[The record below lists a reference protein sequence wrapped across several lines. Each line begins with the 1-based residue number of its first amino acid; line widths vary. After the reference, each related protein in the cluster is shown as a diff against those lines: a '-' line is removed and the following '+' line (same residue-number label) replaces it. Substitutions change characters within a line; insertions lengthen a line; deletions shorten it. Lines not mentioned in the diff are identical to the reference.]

1 MASRPVRT
9 WRAVWMAGTALALV
23 AATTVILPTS
33 ASARPTTLARA
44 SDATVACA
52 AGTTVTTADGPV
64 CGIVSGGVAQWLG
77 IPYAAPPV
85 GALRWQP
92 PQPSAPWTTT
102 LQATSF
108 GSECV
113 QQFPVPGFPTGGT
126 ENCLY
131 LNVWAP
137 QGAAAGANLP
147 VLVHIH
153 GGGFVFGNGNGDN
166 SLLATTGN
174 EVVVSMNYRLG
185 IFGFLADS
193 ALGPNSGDYGL
204 EDQQAAL
211 RWVQRNITAFGGD
224 PHNVTI
230 FGESAGAS
238 SACDQIASPTAAG
251 LFERAVSTSGE
262 YSTLLGAPTPLQA
275 QDCKSTLPSQSQ
287 ADAAGASFAAAVGC
301 ASAPDVAA
309 CMRAVPAQTAASAS
323 GFGYQDGGAGT
334 VAPTI
339 NATILPL
346 SLRQALA
353 AGQVNRVSV
362 IAGTDRDEDLFG
374 TATTAAQYTQLV
386 QTQYGKYASQVLA
399 LYPLS
404 HFDSPTIAF
413 RTVTAD
419 SDTVCPSLVTDHDL
433 SQFMPVYAYEIDAND
448 IPPYAAGAAGTAQ
461 GASHVGAWYLNPV
474 TPALDANQQA
484 LQDEEV
490 ASVTHF
496 AATGNPNANG
506 TPPWPEFGSSGSEMV
521 LMPAGDSAAMSI
533 GQVMAIHNCGFW
545 DSITPQPAQ

>member
-1 MASRPVRT
+1 MTSRSMRT
-9 WRAVWMAGTALALV
+9 RRAVSIAGTALALI
-23 AATTVILPTS
+23 AGTISILQTT
-33 ASARPTTLARA
+33 ASARAGDPTVT
-44 SDATVACA
+44 CA

-64 CGIVSGGVAQWLG
+64 CGIVNGGVAQWLG

-92 PQPSAPWTTT
+92 PQPPAPWTST

-137 QGAAAGANLP
+137 QGTTAGANLP

-153 GGGFVFGNGNGDN
+153 GGGFVIGNGNADN

-174 EVVVSMNYRLG
+174 EIVVSMNYRLG

-193 ALGPNSGDYGL
+193 ALGPDSGDYGL

-211 RWVQRNITAFGGD
+211 RWVQRNITAFGGN

-230 FGESAGAS
+230 FGESAGGS
-238 SACDQIASPTAAG
+238 SVCDQIASPTAAG
-251 LFERAVSTSGE
+251 LFERGISTSGE
-262 YSTLLGAPTPLQA
+262 YNTLLGAPTPLQA

-287 ADAAGASFAAAVGC
+287 AEAAGASFAAAVGC
-301 ASAPDVAA
+301 GSAADVVA
-309 CMRAVPAQTAASAS
+309 CMRAVPAQTAANAS
-323 GFGYQDGGAGT
+323 GFGYQDGGTGT
-334 VAPTI
+334 VSPTI

-346 SLRQALA
+346 SLRQALE
-353 AGQVNRVSV
+353 AGRVNRVSV
-362 IAGTDRDEDLFG
+362 IAGTDRDEDLVG
-374 TATTAAQYTQLV
+374 TATTAAQYTQLI
-386 QTQYGKYASQVLA
+386 QTQYGKYASRVLA

-413 RTVTAD
+413 RTVAAD
-419 SDTVCPSLVTDHDL
+419 SDTVCPSLVTDRDL
-433 SQFMPVYAYEIDAND
+433 SKFMPVYGYEIDAND
-448 IPPYAAGAAGTAQ
+448 IPPYAPGAAGTAQ

-506 TPPWPEFGSSGSEMV
+506 TPYWPEFRRSGSEMV
-521 LMPAGDSAAMSI
+521 LAPAGDSAAMPI
-533 GQVMAIHNCGFW
+533 GQIMAIHNCGFW
-545 DSITPQPAQ
+545 DRIVPAA

>member
-1 MASRPVRT
+1 MASRSVRT
-9 WRAVWMAGTALALV
+9 WRAVSIAGAALALI
-23 AATTVILPTS
+23 AGTISILQAT
-33 ASARPTTLARA
+33 ASAQA
-44 SDATVACA
+44 SDPSVPCA

-64 CGIVSGGVAQWLG
+64 CGLVQGGVARWLG

-92 PQPSAPWTTT
+92 PQPPAPWTTT

-137 QGAAAGANLP
+137 QGIAAGANLP

-153 GGGFVFGNGNGDN
+153 GGGFVIGNGNADN

-185 IFGFLADS
+185 VFGFLADS

-211 RWVQRNITAFGGD
+211 RWVQRNITAFGGN

-230 FGESAGAS
+230 FGESAGGS
-238 SACDQIASPTAAG
+238 SVCDQIASPTAAG
-251 LFERAVSTSGE
+251 LFGRGISTSGE
-262 YSTLLGAPTPLQA
+262 YNTLLGAPTPLQA

-287 ADAAGASFAAAVGC
+287 AEAAGASFAAAVGC
-301 ASAPDVAA
+301 GSAADVAA
-309 CMRAVPAQTAASAS
+309 CMRAVPAQTAANAS
-323 GFGYQDGGAGT
+323 GFGYQDSGTGT
-334 VAPTI
+334 VSPTI

-353 AGQVNRVSV
+353 AGRVNRVSV
-362 IAGTDRDEDLFG
+362 IAGTDRDEDLVG
-374 TATTAAQYTQLV
+374 TAATAAQYTQLI
-386 QTQYGKYASQVLA
+386 QTQYGKYASRVLA

-404 HFDSPTIAF
+404 RFDSPTIAF
-413 RTVTAD
+413 RTVAAD
-419 SDTVCPSLVTDHDL
+419 SDTVCPSLVTDRDL
-433 SQFMPVYAYEIDAND
+433 SRSMPVYGYEIDASD
-448 IPPYAAGAAGTAQ
+448 IPPYAPGAAGTAQ

-506 TPPWPEFGSSGSEMV
+506 TPYWPEFGRSGSEMV
-521 LMPAGDSAAMSI
+521 LAPAGDSVAMSI
-533 GQVMAIHNCGFW
+533 GQIMAIHNCGFW
-545 DSITPQPAQ
+545 DRIAPAA

>member
-1 MASRPVRT
+1 M
-9 WRAVWMAGTALALV
+9 
-23 AATTVILPTS
+23 
-33 ASARPTTLARA
+33 
-44 SDATVACA
+44 
-52 AGTTVTTADGPV
+52 TTADGPV
-64 CGIVSGGVAQWLG
+64 CGIVSGRVAEWLG

-92 PQPSAPWTTT
+92 PQPPAPWTTT

-131 LNVWAP
+131 LNVWSP
-137 QGAAAGANLP
+137 HGTSAGANLP

-153 GGGFVFGNGNGDN
+153 GGGFVIGNGNADN

-211 RWVQRNITAFGGD
+211 RWVQRNITAFGGN

-230 FGESAGAS
+230 FGESAGGS
-238 SACDQIASPTAAG
+238 SVCDQIASPTAAG
-251 LFERAVSTSGE
+251 LFERGISTSGE
-262 YSTLLGAPTPLQA
+262 YNTLLGAPTPLQA
-275 QDCKSTLPSQSQ
+275 QDCKSTLPSRSQ
-287 ADAAGASFAAAVGC
+287 AEAAGASFAAAVGC
-301 ASAPDVAA
+301 GSATDVVA
-309 CMRAVPAQTAASAS
+309 CMRAVPAQTAANAS
-323 GFGYQDGGAGT
+323 GFGYQDGGTGT
-334 VAPTI
+334 VSPTI

-346 SLRQALA
+346 SLRQALEM
-353 AGQVNRVSV
+353 GRVNRVSV
-362 IAGTDRDEDLFG
+362 IAGTDRDEDLVG
-374 TATTAAQYTQLV
+374 TATTAAQYTQLI
-386 QTQYGKYASQVLA
+386 QAQYGKYASRVLA

-413 RTVTAD
+413 RTVAAD
-419 SDTVCPSLVTDHDL
+419 SDTVCPSLVTDRDL
-433 SQFMPVYAYEIDAND
+433 SRFMPVYAYEIDAND
-448 IPPYAAGAAGTAQ
+448 IPPYAPGAAGTAQ

-496 AATGNPNANG
+496 AATGNPNATG
-506 TPPWPEFGSSGSEMV
+506 TPYWPQFRRSGSEMV
-521 LMPAGDSAAMSI
+521 LEPAGDSAAMSI
-533 GQVMAIHNCGFW
+533 EQIMAIHNCGFW
-545 DSITPQPAQ
+545 DRSAPAV

>member
-1 MASRPVRT
+1 MASRSART
-9 WRAVWMAGTALALV
+9 WRAASIAGAALALI
-23 AATTVILPTS
+23 AGTISILQTT
-33 ASARPTTLARA
+33 ASARAGDP
-44 SDATVACA
+44 TVACA
-52 AGTTVTTADGPV
+52 AGTTVTTTNGPV

-92 PQPSAPWTTT
+92 PQPPAPWTTT

-137 QGAAAGANLP
+137 QGTTAGANLP

-153 GGGFVFGNGNGDN
+153 GGGFVIGNGNADN

-174 EVVVSMNYRLG
+174 EIVVSMNYRLG
-185 IFGFLADS
+185 IFGFLAGS

-204 EDQQAAL
+204 EDQQTAL
-211 RWVQRNITAFGGD
+211 RWVQRNITAFGGN

-230 FGESAGAS
+230 FGESAGGS
-238 SACDQIASPTAAG
+238 SVCDQIASPTAAG
-251 LFERAVSTSGE
+251 LFERGISTSGE
-262 YSTLLGAPTPLQA
+262 YNTLLGAPTPLQA

-287 ADAAGASFAAAVGC
+287 AEAAGASFAAAVGC
-301 ASAPDVAA
+301 GSAADVVA
-309 CMRAVPAQTAASAS
+309 CMRAVPAQTAANAS
-323 GFGYQDGGAGT
+323 GFGYQDGGTGT
-334 VAPTI
+334 VSPTI

-346 SLRQALA
+346 SLRQALE
-353 AGQVNRVSV
+353 AGRVNRVSV
-362 IAGTDRDEDLFG
+362 IAGTDRDEDLVG
-374 TATTAAQYTQLV
+374 TATTAAQYTQLI
-386 QTQYGKYASQVLA
+386 QTQYGKYASRVLA

-413 RTVTAD
+413 RTVAAD
-419 SDTVCPSLVTDHDL
+419 SDTVCPSLVTDRDL
-433 SQFMPVYAYEIDAND
+433 SKFMPVYGYEIDAND
-448 IPPYAAGAAGTAQ
+448 IPPYAPGAAGTAQ

-506 TPPWPEFGSSGSEMV
+506 TPYWPEFRRSGSEMV
-521 LMPAGDSAAMSI
+521 LAPAADSAAMSI
-533 GQVMAIHNCGFW
+533 GQIMAIHNCGFW
-545 DSITPQPAQ
+545 DRIVPAA

>member
-1 MASRPVRT
+1 MASRSVRS
-9 WRAVWMAGTALALV
+9 WRVVSIAVSVLALIAGTITILQ
-23 AATTVILPTS
+23 TT
-33 ASARPTTLARA
+33 ASAQA
-44 SDATVACA
+44 SDPVACA
-52 AGTTVTTADGPV
+52 AGTTVATADGPV
-64 CGIVSGGVAQWLG
+64 CGIVGGGVSQWLG

-92 PQPSAPWTTT
+92 PQAPAPWTTT

-137 QGAAAGANLP
+137 QGTAAGANLP

-153 GGGFVFGNGNGDN
+153 GGGFVIGNGNADN
-166 SLLATTGN
+166 SLLSTTGN

-185 IFGFLADS
+185 VFGFLADS
-193 ALGPNSGDYGL
+193 ALGANSGDYGL

-211 RWVQRNITAFGGD
+211 RWVQRNIAAFGGN
-224 PHNVTI
+224 PHSVTI
-230 FGESAGAS
+230 FGESAGGS
-238 SACDQIASPTAAG
+238 SVCDQIASPTAAG
-251 LFERAVSTSGE
+251 LFERGVSTSGE
-262 YSTLLGAPTPLQA
+262 YNTLLGAPTPLQA
-275 QDCKSTLPSQSQ
+275 QDCKSALPTQGQ
-287 ADAAGASFAAAVGC
+287 ANAAGASFAAAVGC
-301 ASAPDVAA
+301 GSAADVVA
-309 CMRAVPAQTAASAS
+309 CMRAVPAQTAANAS
-323 GFGYQDGGAGT
+323 GFGYQDGGTGT
-334 VAPTI
+334 VSPTI
-339 NATILPL
+339 NATILPR

-353 AGQVNRVSV
+353 AGRVNRVSV
-362 IAGTDRDEDLFG
+362 IAGTDRDEDLVG
-374 TATTAAQYTQLV
+374 SAATAAQYSQLI
-386 QTQYGKYASQVLA
+386 QTQYGKYASRVLA

-413 RTVTAD
+413 RTVAAD
-419 SDTVCPSLVTDHDL
+419 SDTVCPSLVTDRDL
-433 SQFMPVYAYEIDAND
+433 SRAMPVYGYEIDAND
-448 IPPYAAGAAGTAQ
+448 IPPYAPGAAGTAQ

-474 TPALDANQQA
+474 SPALDANQQA

-506 TPPWPEFGSSGSEMV
+506 TPYWPQFGRSGSEMV
-521 LMPAGDSAAMSI
+521 LAPAGDSAAMSI
-533 GQVMAIHNCGFW
+533 GQIMAVHNCGFW
-545 DSITPQPAQ
+545 DSIAPGAT

>member
-1 MASRPVRT
+1 MSFRSGRT
-9 WRAVWMAGTALALV
+9 WRGVAVAAALALV
-23 AATTVILPTS
+23 AGTVSVLQTT
-33 ASARPTTLARA
+33 ASARSAAPTVT
-44 SDATVACA
+44 CA

-64 CGIVSGGVAQWLG
+64 CGIVSSGVAEWLG

-85 GALRWQP
+85 GALRWQS
-92 PQPSAPWTTT
+92 PQPPAPWTTT

-137 QGAAAGANLP
+137 QGTSAGANLP

-153 GGGFVFGNGNGDN
+153 GGGFVIGNGNADN

-211 RWVQRNITAFGGD
+211 RWVQQNISEFGGD
-224 PHNVTI
+224 SHNVTI
-230 FGESAGAS
+230 FGESAGGS
-238 SACDQIASPTAAG
+238 SVCDQIASPTAAG
-251 LFERAVSTSGE
+251 LFERGVSTSGE
-262 YSTLLGAPTPLQA
+262 YNTLLGAPTPLQA

-287 ADAAGASFAAAVGC
+287 AEAAGASFAAAVGC
-301 ASAPDVAA
+301 GSATDVVA
-309 CMRAVPAQTAASAS
+309 CMRAVPAQTAGNAS
-323 GFGYQDGGAGT
+323 GFGYQDGGTGT
-334 VAPTI
+334 VSPTI

-346 SLRQALA
+346 SLRQALEV
-353 AGQVNRVSV
+353 GRVNRVSV
-362 IAGTDRDEDLFG
+362 IAGTDRDEDLVG
-374 TATTAAQYTQLV
+374 TATTAAQYTQLI
-386 QTQYGKYASQVLA
+386 QAQYGRYASRVLG

-413 RTVTAD
+413 RTVAAD
-419 SDTVCPSLVTDHDL
+419 SDTVCPSLVTDRDL
-433 SQFMPVYAYEIDAND
+433 SRFMPVYAYEIDAND
-448 IPPYAAGAAGTAQ
+448 IPPYAPGAAGTAQ

-496 AATGNPNANG
+496 AATGNPNATG
-506 TPPWPEFGSSGSEMV
+506 TPYWPQFRRWGSEMV
-521 LMPAGDSAAMSI
+521 LAPAGDSAAMSVEQI
-533 GQVMAIHNCGFW
+533 SAIHNCGFW
-545 DSITPQPAQ
+545 DRIAPAV